1 VGESVATVDGAVLEG
16 LARLM
21 EPQGA
26 FADELRAVGF
36 DVQHPETRYAPAV
49 LLAVLDVGA
58 RHRYPERTR
67 EEAHREI
74 GQRFVEHFFGTF
86 LGRVSG
92 ALLQVLGMK
101 RFLLRLPKVAA
112 LTTDGLEVLVEQ
124 GGRNNELR
132 ITFRGPDMSPDF
144 TTGAIE
150 GAAQA
155 GKSDLRAEIV
165 RRGVGEFEVQ
175 ATVTR

>member
-1 VGESVATVDGAVLEG
+1 MGERVATVDGAVLEG

-36 DVQHPETRYAPAV
+36 DVQHPEARYSPAV

-58 RHRYPERTR
+58 RHRFPERTR

-74 GQRFVEHFFGTF
+74 GQRFVEHFFRTF

-112 LTTDGLEVLVEQ
+112 LTTGGLEVLVEQ
-124 GGRNNELR
+124 GGKNELR

-165 RRGVGEFEVQ
+165 RRGAGEFEVR